1 LGIVYLWKKQ
11 HDHAIVEG
19 ERAVALDVNDADS
32 YVSLGNTLVF
42 AGRPGEGI
50 QLIEKAMHLN
60 PRYPP
65 RYLNLLGLAYRKAGR
80 CEEALVPL
88 KKALTLSP
96 NFGPVRYNAA
106 VCYAELGRL
115 EEAQVEAAAILR
127 INPTA
132 SLENVRRTMPYKD
145 PADIER
151 DLAALRKAGL
161 K

>member
-1 LGIVYLWKKQ
+1 
-11 HDHAIVEG
+11 
-19 ERAVALDVNDADS
+19 
-32 YVSLGNTLVF
+32 
-42 AGRPGEGI
+42 
-50 QLIEKAMHLN
+50 M
-60 PRYPP
+60 
-65 RYLNLLGLAYRKAGR
+65 
-80 CEEALVPL
+80 

-96 NFGPVRYNAA
+96 NFGPAHFNVA

-115 EEAQVEAAAILR
+115 EEAQVEAAEILR
-127 INPTA
+127 INPNA